1 MNLNKNIRR
10 GAPPLLYSQQRNPN
24 SNEENNQKLIKSK
37 ERVQKHGEVFT
48 PNWVVNL
55 MLDQVKSQT
64 DNIYATFLEP
74 SAGEG
79 AFLTAILERKLESV
93 KQQFDKKFWKTKS
106 LFALASICGIELL
119 EDNLLYARQHLLDT
133 FIAFHQENKHNIN
146 KSTNLYQSAKFIIE
160 KNIVWGNTLMR
171 LRPDGEEIMFSEWRR
186 VKGHPSRVER
196 IPFAYTNLFQEE
208 DEKLYLD
215 LFEIEG
221 QLNLF
226 EDEHVGEVKKY
237 KIVDIQHV
245 FKELKE

>member
-106 LFALASICGIELL
+106 LFALASIYGIELL
-119 EDNLLYARQHLLDT
+119 EDNLL
-133 FIAFHQENKHNIN
+133 
-146 KSTNLYQSAKFIIE
+146 
-160 KNIVWGNTLMR
+160 
-171 LRPDGEEIMFSEWRR
+171 
-186 VKGHPSRVER
+186 
-196 IPFAYTNLFQEE
+196 
-208 DEKLYLD
+208 
-215 LFEIEG
+215 
-221 QLNLF
+221 
-226 EDEHVGEVKKY
+226 
-237 KIVDIQHV
+237 
-245 FKELKE
+245 